1 MITTS
6 LLFMTTFEL
15 HTSVVD
21 KIDFQKALGKRIKEI
36 REKNNISQ
44 AELAAL
50 CNFEKSNMNRIESGK
65 TCPSSY
71 TLYKISSSLSITLSE
86 ITSVIK

>member
-1 MITTS
+1 M
-6 LLFMTTFEL
+6 
-15 HTSVVD
+15 VD
-21 KIDFQKALGKRIKEI
+21 KIDFQKALGRRIKDL
-36 REKNNISQ
+36 RETKNVSQ

-71 TLYKISSSLSITLSE
+71 TLYKISTALEVKLSE
-86 ITSVIK
+86 VTSVIS

>member
-1 MITTS
+1 MEK
-6 LLFMTTFEL
+6 L
-15 HTSVVD
+15 
-21 KIDFQKALGKRIKEI
+21 DFQVALGKRIKEL
-36 REKNNISQ
+36 RLEKNISQ

-71 TLYKISSSLSITLSE
+71 TLYKISTHLEVKLSS
-86 ITSVIK
+86 ITSVIE